1 LRVVV
6 VGAGEV
12 GFNVANN
19 LSDQGHDVIVVENDD
34 MRAAKVESD
43 LDVMLV
49 RGNGARPPV
58 LEEAG
63 IVPKSN
69 VDILDSLHKP

>member
-1 LRVVV
+1 MRVVV

-19 LSDQGHDVIVVENDD
+19 LSDLGHDVIVLENDD
-34 MRAAKVESD
+34 MRAAKVEND

-63 IVPKSN
+63 IVTKSN

>member
-1 LRVVV
+1 VRVVV

-19 LSDQGHDVIVVENDD
+19 LSDLGHDVIVLENDD
-34 MRAAKVESD
+34 MRAAKVEND

-63 IVPKSN
+63 IVTKSN

>member
-1 LRVVV
+1 VRVVV

-19 LSDQGHDVIVVENDD
+19 LSDLGHDVIVLENDD
-34 MRAAKVESD
+34 MRAAKVEND

-63 IVPKSN
+63 VVTKSN